1 MHNKLTYNLA
11 LITLTVFLSGCY
23 DNYVSSIPNAA
34 VRLQLNLTST
44 YPTFKDNPNSYLV
57 FDKPVQA
64 TDRVGYGGVL
74 VYVGFDGNYYA
85 FDLACPYEAKQN
97 IKVTPND
104 LGQVV
109 CETCG
114 TVYDISY
121 GVGNPTEGPSKETLK
136 RYKTSLEGDWL
147 HVFN

>member
-1 MHNKLTYNLA
+1 MYNQRTYNLII
-11 LITLTVFLSGCY
+11 LSLTVFLTGCY
-23 DNYVSSIPNAA
+23 DNYVSSIPDYP

-44 YPTFKDNPNSYLV
+44 YPTFKDNPNTFLI
-57 FDKPVQA
+57 FKTPVQA
-64 TDRVGYGGVL
+64 TDRIGFGGVL

-97 IKVTPND
+97 IKVTPNE

-121 GVGNPTEGPSKETLK
+121 GIGNPKTGPSKEILK
-136 RYKTSLEGDWL
+136 RYKVSLQGDVL
-147 HVFN
+147 YISN

>member
-1 MHNKLTYNLA
+1 MYNKLTYQ
-11 LITLTVFLSGCY
+11 LIIISISVFFTGCY
-23 DNYVSSIPNAA
+23 DNYISSIPDYP

-44 YPTFKDNPNSYLV
+44 YPTFRDNPNTFLI
-57 FDKPVQA
+57 FDKPIQA

-74 VYVGFDGNYYA
+74 AYVGFDGNYYA

-97 IKVTPND
+97 VKVTPNE

-121 GVGNPTEGPSKETLK
+121 GIGNPVKGPAKEMLK
-136 RYKTSLEGDWL
+136 RYKTIPQGDVL
-147 HVFN
+147 YISN